1 MESILAYKL
10 RTRFFPDMLFLQN
23 HIANYGTSFKLQKLM
38 LPSLKCQIFHFWSK
52 FILFILLSRQQ
63 IFQNLTLSQ
72 FSIYGKKSY
81 PKNWGNPLS
90 VTDRRADGQT
100 DGYTNMADFI
110 GTLPQRWRFDH
121 VSRKFENKILNCL
134 AWLWAI

>member
-10 RTRFFPDMLFLQN
+10 RTRFFPDILFLQN
-23 HIANYGTSFKLQKLM
+23 HIANYGAWFKVQKLM

-63 IFQNLTLSQ
+63 IQ
-72 FSIYGKKSY
+72 FSKIWLCHSLVYMV
-81 PKNWGNPLS
+81 KNPIQKIEEIHWVS
-90 VTDRRADGQT
+90 QIDGQT
-100 DGYTNMADFI
+100 DGHTNMADFI

-121 VSRKFENKILNCL
+121 VSRKFENKILNYL
-134 AWLWAI
+134 TWLWAM